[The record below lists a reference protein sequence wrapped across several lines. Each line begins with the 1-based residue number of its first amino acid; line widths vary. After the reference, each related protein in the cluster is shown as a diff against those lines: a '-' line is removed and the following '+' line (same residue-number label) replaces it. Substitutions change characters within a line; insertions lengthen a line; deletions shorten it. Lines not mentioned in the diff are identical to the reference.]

1 MQSHLVVNLLIS
13 LISSLALSS
22 PSVTKEGPFTID
34 ETIQVF
40 GSFTKLDNECI
51 RQIWEA
57 IPSRDVP
64 SDRMVA
70 HLVEKHLQEYGPGL
84 IILDS
89 GHAHSVAAAVRLA
102 ELGYAVEFK
111 MEHDSDFW
119 TTLQA
124 VAAMKALTRRMAV
137 AKANPSY
144 GSRGL
149 VIAIDSHRKR
159 DFRKNEFPT
168 AAKIKTAFHR
178 RVILVT
184 EALDRDVGDGILTR
198 SAASKPALIAWL
210 QRYSS
215 SPEWANEWLLQY
227 VQDPQIEVVQ
237 HFASPYYNQTPQAY
251 VQVPPNLPAPACQ
264 KWEGWGF

>member
-1 MQSHLVVNLLIS
+1 MQRHLVVNLLIL

-22 PSVTKEGPFTID
+22 PNVTKEGPFTID
-34 ETIQVF
+34 ETIRVF

-51 RQIWEA
+51 RQIWDA

-64 SDRMVA
+64 ADRMVA
-70 HLVEKHLQEYGPGL
+70 HLVEQHLQDYGPGL

-89 GHAHSVAAAVRLA
+89 GHAHSVTAAVRLA

-111 MEHDSDFW
+111 MEHDSDFL

-124 VAAMKALTRRMAV
+124 VAAMKALTQRMAV

-149 VIAIDSHRKR
+149 VIAIDAHRKR
-159 DFRKNEFPT
+159 DFRRNEFPST
-168 AAKIKTAFHR
+168 AEIKTTFHS

-184 EALDRDVGDGILTR
+184 EAMDREPGDEILTH

-210 QRYSS
+210 QRYSYS
-215 SPEWANEWLLQY
+215 QEWANEWLFQY
-227 VQDPQIEVVQ
+227 VNDPQIEVVQ
-237 HFASPYYNQTPQAY
+237 HFANPYYNQTPQAY
-251 VQVPPNLPAPACQ
+251 VQVPSSLPAPACQ